1 MRTRSLSR
9 FLDAA
14 PPAPTTALAVR
25 DTTSSALCPSGVS
38 VTTSGWMNPMT
49 GLGVAGLDP
58 TAALQ
63 YRAGQIPTPMTVDKL
78 YTYDWLADRI
88 IEKMP
93 SVALVRGYGVRGSTP
108 ESARELLKQF
118 DALNRNERFPRGVF
132 ERGVLDGR
140 AHGGAVLWIGY
151 NKGQPFTPLTDE
163 QRQGGIAFFDLF
175 AQHELRVLK
184 RDLDPRSPLFGMPS
198 VYQVIANGYGPQHP
212 RVGQIFHAS
221 RSIRMSGRTLRVPNN
236 GLEVSDMSGWH
247 SQPELGVSVLTPVL
261 QDIGRYGLA
270 WSAVS
275 NILQDASIGVMRLSG
290 LVEGLASEAKDLIE
304 DRLRV
309 LQETRSVHRMMFL
322 DRDNDEEFTRT
333 EASMTDVPAIMQ
345 QLMANV
351 AGCAETPASIF
362 FSSSPSGLNA
372 NSKGEADLTQFYNT
386 CANYQKYY
394 LGPKLAQLL
403 TAVNGGKEVEVEWPS
418 LWESSDNEK
427 AQTRT
432 AHANAD
438 KIYWDIG
445 YSAKQIAAAREKGTF
460 VEMSGEEPDDSRD
473 DVSGAGEPEE
483 TPPAGAPGK
492 QGAAK
497 IATKQRAEQKK

>member
-1 MRTRSLSR
+1 MRTRNLSR

-14 PPAPTTALAVR
+14 PPAPAPRT
-25 DTTSSALCPSGVS
+25 DSSTALCPSGVS

-49 GLGVAGLDP
+49 GLGMPGLDP

-63 YRAGQIPTPMTVDKL
+63 YRSGQIPTPMTVDKL

-93 SVALVRGYGVRGSTP
+93 SVALVRGYGIKGDGAGTP
-108 ESARELLKQF
+108 ASSELLKTFSQ
-118 DALNRNERFPRGVF
+118 LNRNERFPRGVF

-140 AHGGAVLWIGY
+140 AHGGSVLWIGY
-151 NKGQPFTPLTDE
+151 NKGMPFTPLTDE
-163 QRQGGIAFFDLF
+163 QREGGIAFFDLF

-184 RDLDPRSPLFGMPS
+184 RDMDPRSPLFGMPS
-198 VYQVIANGYGPQHP
+198 VYQVIANAYGPLHP

-221 RSIRMSGRTLRVPNN
+221 RSIRFSGRPLRVPNT
-236 GLEVSDMSGWH
+236 GLDVFDVTGSH
-247 SQPELGVSVLTPVL
+247 AQPELGVSVLTPVL

-275 NILQDASIGVMRLSG
+275 NILQDASIGVMKLSG

-322 DRDNDEEFTRT
+322 DKDNDEEFERT
-333 EASMTDVPAIMQ
+333 EASMTDIPAIMQ

-386 CANYQKYY
+386 CQNYQKYY
-394 LGPKLAQLL
+394 LGPKLGTLL

-438 KIYWDIG
+438 KIYWDMG
-445 YSAKQIAAAREKGTF
+445 YSAKQIAEARAAGTF
-460 VEMSGEEPDDSRD
+460 VEVSGADAEDSRD

-483 TPPAGAPGK
+483 VPPQGAPGK

-497 IATKQRAEQKK
+497 IAQKQRAEEK